1 MKKIR
6 SHPHRTRRGS
16 NPDLGRCRLRLLR
29 DSALRMNDQYRDLA
43 VVQREVADA
52 AQHGCCDRAASSVS
66 RTRRIGWY
74 SPFARLSS
82 RLFMTSMNG
91 HFACRGA
98 YKVNRLFG
106 YRRSRLFM
114 MANMQLP
121 QLEAFAETARLGNVS
136 RAAEMLNLTQPALTA
151 RLQGLEGDLGVDLFV
166 RGARGMTLTDAGRA
180 LLPYAQRVLA
190 QVIEGRKAVQDL
202 RGGKVGELLI
212 GAAPAVSTYFLPGVL
227 KTYQATHRDVRL
239 GVRTG
244 HTEEV
249 LEMVLR
255 REVDVGVGRPIRH
268 PDVTLIPLFDDEL
281 VLVASRAHPFAR
293 RGKVRLQELGEDRL
307 ILFDRASSYY
317 DLTSSLLRQAGVVPE
332 SVIEL
337 DNVEA
342 AKKMVIEG
350 LGVALL
356 PRMALLAELRA
367 RLLRPV
373 RIIGAP
379 PVRRPIVA
387 IRRADAGP
395 PMGPVA
401 DFLAMLG
408 TRG

>member
-1 MKKIR
+1 
-6 SHPHRTRRGS
+6 
-16 NPDLGRCRLRLLR
+16 
-29 DSALRMNDQYRDLA
+29 
-43 VVQREVADA
+43 
-52 AQHGCCDRAASSVS
+52 
-66 RTRRIGWY
+66 
-74 SPFARLSS
+74 
-82 RLFMTSMNG
+82 
-91 HFACRGA
+91 
-98 YKVNRLFG
+98 
-106 YRRSRLFM
+106 M

-136 RAAEMLNLTQPALTA
+136 RAAEILNLTQPALTA

-268 PDVTLIPLFDDEL
+268 PDVTLIPVFDDEL